1 MAASANMFCIPIDY
15 KTKVNMKVAASNKN
29 IKIHRLFS
37 KQRDSW
43 FPRDNFKAENLWEL
57 HANLLLNNV

>member
-15 KTKVNMKVAASNKN
+15 KKKVNMKVAASNKS
-29 IKIHRLFS
+29 IKIHQLFS

>member
-1 MAASANMFCIPIDY
+1 MAASDNMICIPIDY
-15 KTKVNMKVAASNKN
+15 KKKVNMKVAASNKN
-29 IKIHRLFS
+29 IKIHQLFS

-43 FPRDNFKAENLWEL
+43 FLRDNFKAENLWEL